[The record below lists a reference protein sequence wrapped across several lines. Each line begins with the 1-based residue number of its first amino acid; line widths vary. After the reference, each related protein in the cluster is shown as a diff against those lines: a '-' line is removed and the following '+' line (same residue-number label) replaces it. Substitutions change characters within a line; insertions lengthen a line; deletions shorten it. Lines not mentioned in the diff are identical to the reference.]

1 MPSEVDWKILHQG
14 PMLSVFSYSKFSE
27 CFTPIG
33 NKEFRRCE
41 AKIEE
46 SEKQPA
52 VTRREGHLWLE
63 PLVQYI

>member
-1 MPSEVDWKILHQG
+1 
-14 PMLSVFSYSKFSE
+14 MLRVISYSKFSE
-27 CFTPIG
+27 CHTHVG

-52 VTRREGHLWLE
+52 ATRRQLNPGHLA
-63 PLVQYI
+63 

>member
-1 MPSEVDWKILHQG
+1 
-14 PMLSVFSYSKFSE
+14 MLSVFSYSKFSE
-27 CFTPIG
+27 CLTHDG

-52 VTRREGHLWLE
+52 VTRRQLNTGPLRLE
-63 PLVQYI
+63 PPVQYI